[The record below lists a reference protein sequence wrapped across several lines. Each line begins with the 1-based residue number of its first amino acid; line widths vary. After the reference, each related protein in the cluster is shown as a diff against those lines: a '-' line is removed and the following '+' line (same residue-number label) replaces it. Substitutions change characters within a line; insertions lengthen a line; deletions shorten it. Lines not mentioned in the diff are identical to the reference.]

1 MIKKI
6 CAIKTDKLYIKSNA
20 YNNYYQTRTINSFK
34 VLLEEYFN
42 KIEIVETEK
51 ETKKNRGRNKR
62 A

>member
-1 MIKKI
+1 M
-6 CAIKTDKLYIKSNA
+6 CYKTDKLYIKSNA

-51 ETKKNRGRNKR
+51 KLKNRGRNKR